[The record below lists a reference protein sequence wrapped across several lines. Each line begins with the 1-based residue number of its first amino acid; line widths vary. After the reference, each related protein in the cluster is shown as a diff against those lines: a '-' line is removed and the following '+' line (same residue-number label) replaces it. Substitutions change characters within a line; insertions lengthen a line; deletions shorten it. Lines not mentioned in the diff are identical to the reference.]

1 MVRQQVATAP
11 TVSQAATVA
20 ELLAARAWADPDR
33 VGYVFLADGETDER
47 AMSYAECDRSARSVA
62 LTLRAAGLTPGERA
76 LIVMAPGLD
85 YVVGLFGCLYAGV
98 LAVPVYPPDPH
109 QPARSV
115 ARLAAVVH
123 DCAPSAVLTT
133 DSLLGFLDQLSRP
146 LPGFAALPRIA
157 VDRVLDAGVDESGL
171 LARSATETALLQYTS
186 GSTADPRGVM
196 VTHANLLHNSA
207 FIHRVFGTG
216 PESAAVVWLPPYH
229 DMGLIG
235 GLLQPLYGG
244 FPVTLMSPLH
254 FLQDPTR
261 WLRAISRQGAT
272 ASGGPDFAYDL
283 CSRHAT
289 AEDVAGLDLRSWSVA
304 FNGAEPI
311 RPETLE
317 RFARTFEP
325 AGFRAD
331 AFLPCFGLAEATLIV
346 TGGRTNRPHGN
357 GEGLDGAGLDRAGL
371 DGARQALRTVS
382 VDRRRLEQDDVV
394 PVDDEVLVDDVG
406 DLAITRLVG
415 CGRSALDQQVLVVD
429 PLTGL
434 PCRADRVG
442 EVWVSG
448 PSVAAGYWNR
458 PDATERTF
466 RARLG
471 DGSGPFLRTGD
482 LGFWHGDDLVI
493 TGRLVDLVIVRGR
506 NHYPHELERTAEAAE
521 QLLRPGG
528 SAAFTIITE
537 PAAGPDA
544 APAPELVIVLEVRR
558 GTRDLDVTAVAGRV
572 RHLIARDHGLQ
583 VRTVVL
589 VEAGEMPKTSSG
601 KVQRR
606 LCRQRLAAG
615 ELTEIGR
622 SELSVELP
630 PTTADPRPSV
640 EAREP
645 SEDGGGATNQP
656 PVDNL
661 ETRVRSRVAQVVAL
675 DPSAV
680 DRDASLLAVGLD
692 SLGVVRLQHTLRT
705 DLGVTVPLDRLLSG
719 ASLADL
725 VADVSLALEAEA
737 GHPAPASD
745 SPAPIIDQPLS
756 PSKSDGSSAE
766 IAPMSYGQRWVW
778 FLQHAEPTSAAF
790 TIATALRLPGTF
802 DETALRQALDTL
814 VARHPVLRTTF
825 PVRDGV
831 AVQLIRGSGRA
842 DYRTHKTH
850 GIDDATLVQVLS
862 RAARKPL
869 DLERGPLLRLDLY
882 RGAGDPVLL
891 VVMHHIITDFW
902 SATILAREFSTA
914 YDACRAG
921 QQPDLPARGAGFAD
935 VVRAQQ
941 ALEGTP
947 REARLIAYWDD
958 VVAAG
963 LPRLSLPAPDD
974 PSRPG
979 GSRSFA
985 LSPELSRRLRQR
997 AETARVTP
1005 YVFLLAGFAA
1015 TLLQAGGSSSLVIG
1029 ANAAARTDP
1038 EFDNVVGLCTNPV
1051 LVRADLAPSDTFRDL
1066 LTRTQRSVIGA
1077 LEHQEYPVMLLAG
1090 RQQQRGGRL
1099 FDVLFS
1105 YNRAL
1110 DAADDLAAAAL
1121 VAPIGTRHSLGAL
1134 DVELVPLPAEPSRL
1148 PVELVMA
1155 EVDGSA
1161 HGLLRYRGDVLD
1173 DAVAQRLVT
1182 RFVDLLDAVLADPN
1196 QPLGVDQGR

>member
-1 MVRQQVATAP
+1 MVP
-11 TVSQAATVA
+11 TVRQAATVA
-20 ELLAARAWADPDR
+20 ELLAARARADPDR

-62 LTLRAAGLTPGERA
+62 LALRAAGLTPGKRA

-115 ARLAAVVH
+115 ARLGAVVH

-146 LPGFAALPRIA
+146 LPGFMALPRIA

-171 LARSATETALLQYTS
+171 LARHATETALLQYTS

-244 FPVTLMSPLH
+244 FPVTLMSPRH
-254 FLQDPTR
+254 FLQDPMR
-261 WLRAISRQGAT
+261 WLRAISRKGAT

-283 CSRHAT
+283 CARHAT

-317 RFARTFEP
+317 RFVRTFEP

-346 TGGRTNRPHGN
+346 TGGPANRPQEN
-357 GEGLDGAGLDRAGL
+357 GGGQGGAG
-371 DGARQALRTVS
+371 QALRTVS

-394 PVDDEVLVDDVG
+394 PVDEADDVG
-406 DLAITRLVG
+406 ELAITRLVG
-415 CGRSALDQQVLVVD
+415 CGRSALDQKVLVVD
-429 PLTGL
+429 PSTGL

-448 PSVAAGYWNR
+448 PSVAAGYWDR

-466 RARLG
+466 RARLR

-493 TGRLVDLVIVRGR
+493 TGRLVDLIIVRGR

-521 QLLRPGG
+521 ELLRPGG
-528 SAAFTIITE
+528 SAAFTLTE
-537 PAAGPDA
+537 LAVGPDA

-558 GTRDLDVTAVAGRV
+558 GTRDLDATAVAGRV
-572 RHLIARDHGLQ
+572 RHLIARDHGLK
-583 VRTVVL
+583 VGRVVL

-606 LCRQRLAAG
+606 LCRQRLASG

-630 PTTADPRPSV
+630 PTTADPESSAGAP
-640 EAREP
+640 EA
-645 SEDGGGATNQP
+645 SEDRGGATSQAAI
-656 PVDNL
+656 DDL
-661 ETRVRSRVAQVVAL
+661 ETRVRSRVAQVVAV

-719 ASLADL
+719 ASLVDL
-725 VADVSLALEAEA
+725 VGDVCLAVEAEA
-737 GHPAPASD
+737 GRPAPASH
-745 SPAPIIDQPLS
+745 SPAPAPVSDQSLS
-756 PSKSDGSSAE
+756 PSEWHGSSAG

-790 TIATALRLPGTF
+790 TIATALRLTGSF
-802 DETALRQALDTL
+802 DETALRLALDTL

-842 DYRTHKTH
+842 DYRTHEAH
-850 GIDDATLVQVLS
+850 GIDDATLGQVLS

-869 DLERGPLLRLDLY
+869 DLEGGPLLRFDLY

-902 SATILAREFSTA
+902 SATILVREFSIA

-921 QQPDLPARGAGFAD
+921 QQPDLPALGAGFAD

-958 VVAAG
+958 VVATG

-979 GSRSFA
+979 GSRYFA

-997 AETARVTP
+997 AETERVTP
-1005 YVFLLAGFAA
+1005 YVFLLAAFAA
-1015 TLLQAGGSSSLVIG
+1015 TLLQAGGSSSIVIG
-1029 ANAAARTDP
+1029 ANAAARIRP

-1051 LVRADLAPSDTFRDL
+1051 LVRADLDPSDKFRDL
-1066 LTRTQRSVIGA
+1066 LTRTQRNVIGA

-1090 RQQQRGGRL
+1090 RLKERGGGL

-1121 VAPIGTRHSLGAL
+1121 VSPTGTRLSLGGL
-1134 DVELVPLPAEPSRL
+1134 DMELVPLSAEPSRL

-1173 DAVAQRLVT
+1173 DAAAQRLVT

-1196 QPLGVDQGR
+1196 RPVGVDQER